1 MNRNWLVIAAAEHVA
16 LGLSG
21 GFVQVCHG
29 KHAPLRRLQP
39 GDRVICYSPNRRYSA
54 SHASRAK
61 DRLQAFTALGTVSD
75 GAPYRAD
82 MGAGFHPW
90 RRDVAW
96 HDAEPTPIAALHGV
110 LAITR
115 EKNWGYRLR
124 QGLVEISDADMTA
137 IAEAMFRAWSTPVSP
152 FDGQPATV
160 ARVTDAAV
168 LYRQAA

>member
-1 MNRNWLVIAAAEHVA
+1 MIAAAEHVA

-21 GFVQVCHG
+21 SFVQVCHG
-29 KHAPLRRLQP
+29 KQPPLRRLQP
-39 GDRVICYSPNRRYSA
+39 GDRVVCYSPNRRYSA

-61 DRLQAFTALGTVSD
+61 DRLQAFTALGTVSG

-124 QGLVEISDADMTA
+124 QGLVELSDADMTA
-137 IAEAMFRAWSTPVSP
+137 IAEAMFRAWSTPISP
-152 FDGQPATV
+152 FDGQPVTV
-160 ARVTDAAV
+160 SRLTDAAA